1 MVLTVPKTVKK
12 KLIFPPKDHPLNQ
25 SQCDVTKIQENIIL
39 SYEKILIIFLKK
51 YCISTFLWKWMFYS
65 GQMQPLQNI
74 LLWKIWFELWLENVW
89 DQHEYKDYIF
99 KRLADVFLEQKK
111 NIFF

>member
-1 MVLTVPKTVKK
+1 ME
-12 KLIFPPKDHPLNQ
+12 PL
-25 SQCDVTKIQENIIL
+25 E
-39 SYEKILIIFLKK
+39 
-51 YCISTFLWKWMFYS
+51 
-65 GQMQPLQNI
+65 NI

-99 KRLADVFLEQKK
+99 KHLADVFLEQKK